1 MVFDALP
8 STLIEVYWK
17 YTLNDI
23 RVATRLHLGRQQA
36 LIVQDFD
43 TMATLLSQAFGGK
56 KGKKKGGQMAKAK
69 SKAEMQ
75 NALKGLFGG

>member
-1 MVFDALP
+1 MVYQTAP
-8 STLIEVYWK
+8 SVVSEVYWK

-23 RVATRLHLGRQQA
+23 RVAIRLHLGRQQA

-56 KGKKKGGQMAKAK
+56 KSKKGGAKKVAK
-69 SKAEMQ
+69 SKADMQ
-75 NALKGLFGG
+75 QAMKGMFGK